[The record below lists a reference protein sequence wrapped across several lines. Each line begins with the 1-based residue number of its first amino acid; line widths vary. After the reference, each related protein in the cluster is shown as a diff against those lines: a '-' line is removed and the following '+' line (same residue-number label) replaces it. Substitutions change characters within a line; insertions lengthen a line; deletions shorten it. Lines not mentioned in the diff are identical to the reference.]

1 MGGVILMNV
10 PLFFVVSG
18 FLAYK
23 ENMTLNL
30 LLLKKIRYL
39 LLPYICAIVF
49 SMLYTHT
56 SFNEIMSAID
66 KHGFW
71 FLQALFLIFIIYA
84 VTYKSLNKLKYSLPI
99 MLAIE
104 TGLLAAS
111 KFVPEIIDNYIG
123 FSSLSRYFPCFIIG
137 VFIRKYRLWDKGLG
151 IAKGTVC
158 LILAI
163 IPFICDIPSNN
174 LSFIMSILSYC
185 AGSILIFYF
194 IRSEVLTIPDWIVKM
209 LTTFGRY
216 TISIY
221 IIHFYFV
228 YHIPEITDISSTI
241 MLIPTLLLAIVISYI
256 CILISKFLTEFTPI
270 KYILPV
276 SA

>member
-10 PLFFVVSG
+10 PLFFMVSG

-30 LLLKKIRYL
+30 LLLKKIRYI

-123 FSSLSRYFPCFIIG
+123 FSSLSRYFPCFILGIY
-137 VFIRKYRLWDKGLG
+137 IRKYKLEDKSLG
-151 IAKGTVC
+151 VFYGSICLFFVILPYVC
-158 LILAI
+158 VN
-163 IPFICDIPSNN
+163 IPDNISY
-174 LSFIMSILSYC
+174 ILSVVWYC

-194 IRSEVLTIPDWIVKM
+194 IRKETLNIPRGIATM

-221 IIHFYFV
+221 IIHFYFI
-228 YHIPEITDISSTI
+228 YHIPELCNVNATI
-241 MLIPTLLLAIVISYI
+241 MLIPTLLLAIIISYI
-256 CILISKFLTEFTPI
+256 CILVTKILKSFTPL
-270 KYILPV
+270 KYILPN
-276 SA
+276 